1 MNGFLNYL
9 FSKDKRLCRTL
20 KNVTGHYPGNTS
32 VYAMAL
38 RHKSLTRGNGNAQVT
53 ASNERLEF
61 LGDALLD
68 VVVADH
74 LFRMFPYKDEGFLT
88 KMRSKIVSRQH
99 LNGLALKIGMQEL
112 LEKEGGTSPGTSIYG
127 NALEALIGSIYLD
140 KGFKGAKKFILKR
153 LFTIYIDLDEIEN
166 TETDYKSKL
175 TEWAQK
181 ERKNLEFRVLEE
193 ARNSENRNFVVG
205 VFINSSLMGQAAN
218 YSKKRAEQMAAEKA
232 WEAINIPV

>member
-20 KNVTGHYPGNTS
+20 KNITGYYPGNTS
-32 VYAMAL
+32 IYAMAL
-38 RHKSLTRGNGNAQVT
+38 RHKSLARNGTQVT

-99 LNGLALKIGMQEL
+99 LNGLALKIGIQEL
-112 LEKEGGTSPGTSIYG
+112 LEKEGGTAPGTSIYG

-140 KGFKGAKKFILKR
+140 KGYKGAKRFILKR

-193 ARNSENRNFVVG
+193 ARNSESRNFMVG
-205 VFINSSLMGQAAN
+205 VFINSSLMGQASN

-232 WEAINIPV
+232 WEAINLQG